1 MSACICMGVGLVHG
15 EAFAVQPHCSQA
27 VLIQAF
33 VATLIDSIH
42 RRKWVGVVVCT
53 QQPKT
58 LLSFHM
64 YCVSVCLCTQSVS
77 QCTNGIGMSHHSY
90 LPQTPCTI
98 ES

>member
-1 MSACICMGVGLVHG
+1 MHACMHMYGCGTCHG

-27 VLIQAF
+27 ILIQAF

-64 YCVSVCLCTQSVS
+64 YCVSVCLSVCVLKVCLS
-77 QCTNGIGMSHHSY
+77 AQMV
-90 LPQTPCTI
+90 
-98 ES
+98 